1 MQQLRLVIRS
11 DTAIGGLDQYVD
23 SLKKWNEQGVI
34 DFKAYDVAWPVTK
47 SDISPGQFYHD
58 SLNIERHDNAT
69 ILKFRSDSLH
79 FELTGTNV
87 ISIDDYTY
95 CAIYGTLYDNR
106 DLFTIQGSTS
116 EEIANSLLALKG
128 SFSIICV
135 SFRFSSV
142 YLLKDE
148 IGMKSLLANFE
159 ACQITI
165 ATCATSVEQQWYELP
180 PFFCAVITNEI
191 NTIER
196 CNLALLQ
203 ICKQQRLTQDIRLDQ
218 VEMAIMSI
226 REALC
231 EAVKDACS
239 PRIVKEC
246 VTILFS
252 GGIDSAILASMVAEN
267 VTDLQYVELV
277 NVAFQPK
284 RAPDRITAMCTYED
298 LLHLYPNVEF
308 RLICV
313 DVDTDEYKEMEPHLF
328 ELIFP
333 NLTHMDLNI
342 AAALHYAAK
351 RTGYILNPQV
361 LKTPQWQ
368 KIRQS
373 VSIMK
378 SVNLRVN
385 IVKPP
390 QSHLTSPENIHGCNI
405 NLESLVVDQISN
417 SASDDEEKLLA
428 LYDVRATE
436 THSNM
441 PYISTSN
448 VVIIGSGADEIF
460 GGYGRH
466 SVERKV
472 DASIS
477 EHEINRDLLRLWKRN
492 MGRDDRVLND
502 LGISAIY
509 PFLHQHVLT
518 TLTQLNMNPAISIDA
533 LACPEWFKSLGVYK
547 TMKFETLKYN
557 EFLSGAHNKH
567 VAIYMNK
574 WLLRE
579 IAHRIGLNYCVHF
592 KKRAIQFGSRSANTF
607 NMLRGMSNRV
617 ASDKGAAVLQ
627 RCNL

>member
-1 MQQLRLVIRS
+1 
-11 DTAIGGLDQYVD
+11 
-23 SLKKWNEQGVI
+23 
-34 DFKAYDVAWPVTK
+34 
-47 SDISPGQFYHD
+47 
-58 SLNIERHDNAT
+58 
-69 ILKFRSDSLH
+69 
-79 FELTGTNV
+79 
-87 ISIDDYTY
+87 
-95 CAIYGTLYDNR
+95 
-106 DLFTIQGSTS
+106 
-116 EEIANSLLALKG
+116 
-128 SFSIICV
+128 
-135 SFRFSSV
+135 
-142 YLLKDE
+142 
-148 IGMKSLLANFE
+148 
-159 ACQITI
+159 
-165 ATCATSVEQQWYELP
+165 
-180 PFFCAVITNEI
+180 
-191 NTIER
+191 
-196 CNLALLQ
+196 
-203 ICKQQRLTQDIRLDQ
+203 
-218 VEMAIMSI
+218 MAIMSI

-239 PRIVKEC
+239 RRLVKEC

-298 LLHLYPNVEF
+298 LLRLYPNVEF

-313 DVDTDEYKEMEPHLF
+313 DVDTDEYKKMEPHLF

-333 NLTHMDLNI
+333 NITHMDLNI

-351 RTGYILNPQV
+351 RTGYISNPQV

-368 KIRQS
+368 KIRES

-405 NLESLVVDQISN
+405 NLESLVGDQISN
-417 SASDDEEKLLA
+417 SASDDEEKLLTRFWDELNA
-428 LYDVRATE
+428 VYYVRATE

-477 EHEINRDLLRLWKRN
+477 EHEINR
-492 MGRDDRVLND
+492 
-502 LGISAIY
+502 
-509 PFLHQHVLT
+509 
-518 TLTQLNMNPAISIDA
+518 
-533 LACPEWFKSLGVYK
+533 
-547 TMKFETLKYN
+547 
-557 EFLSGAHNKH
+557 
-567 VAIYMNK
+567 
-574 WLLRE
+574 
-579 IAHRIGLNYCVHF
+579 
-592 KKRAIQFGSRSANTF
+592 
-607 NMLRGMSNRV
+607 
-617 ASDKGAAVLQ
+617 
-627 RCNL
+627 